1 MCANFTVNSVLDK
14 QINDRYE
21 QATQKYQTV
30 EVLSDDVCK
39 QVEASIED
47 TMAKIAKVKTQIE
60 LLNELRNSH

>member
-30 EVLSDDVCK
+30 EVLNDEVCK
-39 QVEASIED
+39 
-47 TMAKIAKVKTQIE
+47 
-60 LLNELRNSH
+60 